1 MEMDKTEQIREL
13 LEILDS
19 DDLDES
25 LMGIQLLGEIGD
37 EVALRVLRERLAS
50 VNEEV
55 YALIVAVGKLKRKL
69 GVK

>member
-1 MEMDKTEQIREL
+1 
-13 LEILDS
+13 
-19 DDLDES
+19 
-25 LMGIQLLGEIGD
+25 
-37 EVALRVLRERLAS
+37 LRVLRERLAS

>member
-25 LMGIQLLGEIGD
+25 LMGIQLWEKSGT
-37 EVALRVLRERLAS
+37 RTR
-50 VNEEV
+50 
-55 YALIVAVGKLKRKL
+55 
-69 GVK
+69 